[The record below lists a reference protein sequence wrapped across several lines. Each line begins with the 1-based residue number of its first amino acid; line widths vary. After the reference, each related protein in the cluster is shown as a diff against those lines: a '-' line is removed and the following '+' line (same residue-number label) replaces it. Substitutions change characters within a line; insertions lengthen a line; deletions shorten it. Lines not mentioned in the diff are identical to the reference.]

1 MNDDMQDLME
11 EIEKTM
17 VRLRRGDV
25 VTGEIINVT
34 DSEITVNLG
43 YKSDGIIPK
52 EELSNDMT
60 VNPSDIAKEGEK
72 IEVYVL
78 SLDDGEGNVL
88 LSKKRVEIVKGWNEL
103 EKIKEEESPVEANVV
118 EAVKGGVI
126 AIVHGI
132 RCFIPAS
139 HISDRYVDDL
149 TVFEGRSLNTKI
161 IEIDRRKNKVILS
174 RKVVLEE
181 ENRIKR
187 EELFSRLEKGL
198 RIEGEIKRITNFG
211 AFVDIGGVDG
221 LIHISELSWGRV
233 KHPTE
238 VVNVGDM
245 VEVEVLS
252 FDEDKGRVSLGLKQ
266 TRPHPWETAEQKYP
280 VGSVVE
286 GKVVRLVD
294 FGAFVE
300 LELGLDGLVHISQ
313 ISREHIS
320 KPSDELHIGQKVK
333 VKILDIKPED
343 RRISLSISEVDTD
356 EEIIYAEE
364 IIDTEETVDT
374 EEVDD
379 IEETVGTEEVVD
391 IVETVDAEETIGA
404 EEIIDTEETIDV
416 EGPADTEGTI
426 DTEEIDDTEETA
438 DTEEVIDM
446 GEVEDTEET
455 TDVEEAVDTEET
467 VDAEETADTEET
479 ADVEEAVDTKEVD
492 DTEEAVDTEETIDI
506 DEEEA

>member
-211 AFVDIGGVDG
+211 AF
-221 LIHISELSWGRV
+221 
-233 KHPTE
+233 
-238 VVNVGDM
+238 
-245 VEVEVLS
+245 
-252 FDEDKGRVSLGLKQ
+252 
-266 TRPHPWETAEQKYP
+266 
-280 VGSVVE
+280 
-286 GKVVRLVD
+286 
-294 FGAFVE
+294 
-300 LELGLDGLVHISQ
+300 
-313 ISREHIS
+313 
-320 KPSDELHIGQKVK
+320 
-333 VKILDIKPED
+333 
-343 RRISLSISEVDTD
+343 
-356 EEIIYAEE
+356 
-364 IIDTEETVDT
+364 
-374 EEVDD
+374 
-379 IEETVGTEEVVD
+379 
-391 IVETVDAEETIGA
+391 
-404 EEIIDTEETIDV
+404 
-416 EGPADTEGTI
+416 
-426 DTEEIDDTEETA
+426 
-438 DTEEVIDM
+438 
-446 GEVEDTEET
+446 
-455 TDVEEAVDTEET
+455 
-467 VDAEETADTEET
+467 
-479 ADVEEAVDTKEVD
+479 
-492 DTEEAVDTEETIDI
+492 
-506 DEEEA
+506 